1 MCSVRTP
8 PEVHSHTIPVG
19 AKNHLNSSLP
29 GSGGR
34 IGAAFVG
41 DMHAFVEPQGH
52 AIGQRDRIK
61 NSDTKSGLRPFYP
74 FSIRKKNKINQV
86 NIIIYI
92 HTYIHFPIA
101 FPFLLHVRT
110 KPLRTPRLQRRR
122 IFLRHRS
129 QFFQRPLWSSL
140 SAGRRVPSDRLT
152 IKGYLT
158 FPINT
163 YGKP

>member
-61 NSDTKSGLRPFYP
+61 KSDTKSGLRPFYP

-92 HTYIHFPIA
+92 HTYIH
-101 FPFLLHVRT
+101 
-110 KPLRTPRLQRRR
+110 
-122 IFLRHRS
+122 
-129 QFFQRPLWSSL
+129 
-140 SAGRRVPSDRLT
+140 
-152 IKGYLT
+152 T
-158 FPINT
+158 FPHCIPVFTPCSDQTLAHTAFTKAANFSST
-163 YGKP
+163 PVPVFSAASLIQPFGRATGAIG